1 MKISNL
7 AISSALALG
16 LGAGMVTNATAD
28 VHAVAVNE
36 ITNLTVVFTNP
47 TQPDSAVFR
56 VDRNADLGSIPGTDG
71 GNVPFNSGTAPFDV
85 TQAFQGSGAAPAENT
100 FSAVGDLGYN
110 YARSDSSILQ
120 SQLNPGQPPVPSGST
135 STSSS
140 SVAESYLS
148 SNDNGFGDAGNSS
161 ITTVTFTSD
170 GTQSIS
176 FRFDSDPYLL
186 ARVDADSAFASDASA
201 EISLVFVISNAAGDP
216 IFEWAPDGTIGD
228 ITGGT
233 ETLAPFALNDLITR
247 DQDNTGVAITDNTN
261 GTFAAVTNVLDA
273 DTYTLEL
280 RLRTTVNTQLTR
292 ADNPEPE
299 MLGLLG
305 LSMLGIGFARFL
317 RRRKA
322 A

>member
-1 MKISNL
+1 MKIRNL
-7 AISSALALG
+7 AICSALALG
-16 LGAGMVTNATAD
+16 LSAGMVNNASAD

-36 ITNLTVVFTNP
+36 ITNLQVVFTTP

-71 GNVPFNSGTAPFDV
+71 GSVPFNSGTAPFDV

-100 FSAVGDLGYN
+100 FSGVGDLGFN
-110 YARSDSSILQ
+110 YARADSSILQ
-120 SQLNPGQPPVPSGST
+120 SQLNPGQPPAPSGAGST
-135 STSSS
+135 QTS

-148 SNDNGFGDAGNSS
+148 ANDNGFGDAGNSS
-161 ITTVTFTSD
+161 VTTVDFTL
-170 GTQSIS
+170 TTPQQIS
-176 FRFDSDPYLL
+176 FAFDSDPYLL
-186 ARVDADSAFASDASA
+186 ARVDSDSAFASDASA
-201 EISLVFVISNAAGDP
+201 EISLVFVITNAAGAT
-216 IFEWAPDGTIGD
+216 IFEWTPDGQIGA

-233 ETLAPFALNDLITR
+233 ESLDPFALNATVTR
-247 DQDNTGVAITDNTN
+247 DQDNTGVAITDNTV
-261 GTFAAVTNVLDA
+261 GSFAAITNVLTA

-292 ADNPEPE
+292 AEIPEPE